1 MGLDNARE
9 GEGTHDASWR
19 TLTCCW
25 PVRLLR
31 MRGATCTQNGLPT
44 VCKGEDQRAGAQAG
58 RDAAA
63 AVWSAPWH
71 AVTQLGRTHH
81 VPLNEKP
88 SMQGRS
94 PPTRRLCTS
103 CSINSARMTRQSSL
117 YSAGA
122 CVRSTQTSQQGNNA
136 DPHRW
141 SRRTLMAP
149 RCASARYAPIG
160 ESFASLMRH
169 RVAPVQSHKI
179 CPIRRGSWSPMFV
192 TSRAA
197 CEFPAC
203 DGAGGA
209 GAAVPGRARR
219 GVCAGPDTRVA

>member
-1 MGLDNARE
+1 MDPARERDRVRAATTKTKTTRTRTTEQQEQLSEPVMGLDNARE

-169 RVAPVQSHKI
+169 RVAPLQKL
-179 CPIRRGSWSPMFV
+179 
-192 TSRAA
+192 
-197 CEFPAC
+197 
-203 DGAGGA
+203 
-209 GAAVPGRARR
+209 
-219 GVCAGPDTRVA
+219 PD